1 MNELLDLSDE
11 YGPMG
16 INTEQSDMISRF
28 ITLNRP
34 NSKMIQLKS
43 WFCKD
48 KLVQAFK
55 AKRQELRQNSKIK
68 IILKPPPEQRTS
80 IALFM
85 KRPVSQP
92 ISCENSSIYMPSTHR
107 RIKASPTMQK
117 PLKNMV
123 LKEITKAREIMHN
136 PMTFEKLI
144 TQLRAP
150 FVSNTK
156 PQSYGSVPSGLT
168 KDNLINKN
176 VQIPQKCMPK
186 TNSELRK
193 EQVLLARRRLEEKRK
208 QLREFYMRSSA
219 EPTINQQMQCQPTN
233 RQSPIFDRRTSAETS
248 GYAENE
254 GQVCKRKNTNRF
266 RVMHN
271 KSSSLNTN

>member
-16 INTEQSDMISRF
+16 IETEQSDMISRF
-28 ITLNRP
+28 STLNRP

-48 KLVQAFK
+48 KLVQTFK
-55 AKRQELRQNSKIK
+55 AKRQESRQNSKIK
-68 IILKPPPEQRTS
+68 IILKPPPEQRAS
-80 IALFM
+80 VALFM
-85 KRPVSQP
+85 KNTVSQP

-107 RIKASPTMQK
+107 RIKASPIMQI

-150 FVSNTK
+150 FISNTK
-156 PQSYGSVPSGLT
+156 AQSYGSVSSGLT

-176 VQIPQKCMPK
+176 VQIPQKFLTK

-219 EPTINQQMQCQPTN
+219 EPSISQQMQCQPPN
-233 RQSPIFDRRTSAETS
+233 KQSPIFDRRTSAETS